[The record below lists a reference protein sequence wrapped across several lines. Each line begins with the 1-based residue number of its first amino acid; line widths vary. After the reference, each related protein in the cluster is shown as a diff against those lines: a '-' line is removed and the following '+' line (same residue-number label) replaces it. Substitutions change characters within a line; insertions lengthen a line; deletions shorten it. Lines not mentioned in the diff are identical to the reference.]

1 MSTSNKY
8 ISRLRSKRVLVIGG
22 TSGIGFC
29 VAEAA
34 LEHGA
39 SVCISGSKQSKLDNA
54 ISRLRTSYPDK
65 ESSVSGQVC
74 DLSQPAQLESN
85 VQNLLAHAA
94 AEGRIDHIAFTAGD
108 ALKITPVAQST
119 VEGIQ
124 QVGHVR
130 FLAPLMIAKHA
141 PQYMSPGPASSL
153 TLTSGTNTQR
163 PSKDWAVV
171 AAWGGAIDGMTKGLA
186 VDLAPIRV
194 NCVSPGAV
202 KTELFDG
209 IPAERREGM
218 LKAFR
223 EASLIDRVG
232 KPENLAEAYIYTMKD
247 EFLTGTVFQ
256 SDGGRLL
263 K

>member
-1 MSTSNKY
+1 MSASNKY
-8 ISRLRSKRVLVIGG
+8 INRLRSKRVLVVGG

-39 SVCISGSKQSKLDNA
+39 SVFISGSKQSKLDDA

-65 ESSVSGQVC
+65 EFSVSGQVC
-74 DLSQPAQLESN
+74 DLSHPTQLESN
-85 VQNLLAHAA
+85 AQNLLAHAA
-94 AEGRIDHIAFTAGD
+94 AEGKIDHIAFTAGD

-124 QVGHVR
+124 QAGNVR
-130 FLAPLMIAKHA
+130 FLAPLMFAKHA

-153 TLTSGTNTQR
+153 TLTSGTQAQR

-171 AAWGGAIDGMTKGLA
+171 AAWGAAGEGLAKGLA

-209 IPAERREGM
+209 IPAERMEGA
-218 LKAFR
+218 LKTFR
-223 EASLIDRVG
+223 EATLIDRVG

-256 SDGGRLL
+256 SDGGRLV

>member
-1 MSTSNKY
+1 MSASSKY
-8 ISRLRSKRVLVIGG
+8 INRLRSKRVLVIGG

-39 SVCISGSKQSKLDNA
+39 SVYVSGSKQSKIDDA
-54 ISRLRTSYPDK
+54 ISRLRTSYPGK
-65 ESSVSGQVC
+65 ESLVSGQAC

-85 VQNLLAHAA
+85 VQSLLAHVAA
-94 AEGRIDHIAFTAGD
+94 GGEIDHIAFTAGD
-108 ALKITPVAQST
+108 ALNIMPVAQST
-119 VEGIQ
+119 VESIQ
-124 QVGHVR
+124 QAGNVR
-130 FLAPLMIAKHA
+130 FLAPLMLAKHA

-153 TLTSGTNTQR
+153 TLTSGTQAQR
-163 PSKDWAVV
+163 PSKNWAVV
-171 AAWGGAIDGMTKGLA
+171 AAWGAAIEGLAKGLA
-186 VDLAPIRV
+186 TDLAPIRV

-209 IPAERREGM
+209 FPPEGM
-218 LKAFR
+218 EEALKTFR